1 MQHSIDATGVNRGP
15 LPGHRLEIAVFY
27 VVYFIVFP
35 FFFVNIF
42 VALIIITFQDQ
53 GQKELEEAEI
63 NKNQVC
69 LFFLFSF
76 QENFSLFLVEIM
88 HRFCIEC

>member
-1 MQHSIDATGVNRGP
+1 
-15 LPGHRLEIAVFY
+15 
-27 VVYFIVFP
+27 
-35 FFFVNIF
+35 

-69 LFFLFSF
+69 AFFFFFHSRKKNIFFSDR
-76 QENFSLFLVEIM
+76 NHVLIL
-88 HRFCIEC
+88 H

>member
-1 MQHSIDATGVNRGP
+1 M
-15 LPGHRLEIAVFY
+15 FY

-69 LFFLFSF
+69 FNLKKKI
-76 QENFSLFLVEIM
+76 NFDFIFYHILEIM
-88 HRFCIEC
+88 Y

>member
-1 MQHSIDATGVNRGP
+1 
-15 LPGHRLEIAVFY
+15 
-27 VVYFIVFP
+27 
-35 FFFVNIF
+35 VNIF

-69 LFFLFSF
+69 FT
-76 QENFSLFLVEIM
+76 NKN
-88 HRFCIEC
+88 